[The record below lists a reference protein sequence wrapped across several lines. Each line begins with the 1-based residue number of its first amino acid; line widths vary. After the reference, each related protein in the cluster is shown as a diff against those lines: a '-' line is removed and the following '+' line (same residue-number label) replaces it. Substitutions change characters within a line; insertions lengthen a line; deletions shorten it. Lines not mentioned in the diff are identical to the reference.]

1 MYRKY
6 KLENKLERRII
17 NEIDTWKISFRDQ
30 KDPKK
35 AKSLLYGIG
44 IEAAKRIYTKAEK
57 VQKIEFSET
66 IDFSK
71 LSFKKATREFIRGY
85 LLLQLK
91 GNNNDLKKAADASG
105 IKLDSFKY
113 HMKISEIRIR
123 EIKKS
128 FYKTNN
134 TFNSFE
140 VVEQVKDSYYGHF
153 KASLNT
159 LVAYNTQVIANTQL
173 IASRISEV
181 VGDIIQDS
189 NPNSGPGLY
198 FKDDYKKLNF
208 KDAKSEFKKN
218 YLIHMINKHNCKNLR
233 PVAEAIGVNYK
244 TAGMALDREGIN
256 LKDILSE
263 QV

>member
-17 NEIDTWKISFRDQ
+17 DEIDTWKISFRDQ

-44 IEAAKRIYTKAEK
+44 IEAAKRIYTKAEM
-57 VQKIEFSET
+57 VQKIEFSDN

-71 LSFKKATREFIRGY
+71 FSLKEATREFIRGY

-91 GNNNDLKKAADASG
+91 TNNHIPEKAADASG
-105 IKLDSFKY
+105 MTFDGFKY

-134 TFNSFE
+134 TFSPVE
-140 VVEQVKDSYYGHF
+140 VVELVINSYYGCF
-153 KASLNT
+153 RDSLHT
-159 LVAYNTQVIANTQL
+159 LVAYNTQLIADTQL
-173 IASRISEV
+173 IASRISDV

-189 NPNSGPGLY
+189 NPNSESGLY

-208 KDAKSEFKKN
+208 NDAKNEFKKD
-218 YLIHMINKHNCKNLR
+218 YLIHLINKHYCNDLR
-233 PVAEAIGVNYK
+233 PVVEAIGVNYSL
-244 TAGMALDREGIN
+244 AGVTLNREGIK